1 MERTKITFNRTLRAS
16 WLCEA
21 LRLKA
26 DGLEDA
32 EATSRLKDWMA
43 GEVSG
48 EESLRKS
55 LRYLRRIWM
64 IPQEDLISLKD
75 EGIRLY
81 LKDPSSA
88 TATTLS
94 FFMLIATYPFVREVG
109 EVCGRLHRL
118 QGSVKSEQIKRKM
131 AALHGEREPVFRST
145 RYAISLLADFGLLK
159 PTSRRGIYH
168 AGKTE
173 IKNPEIAAFV
183 LAAFIRSLSKGDAIR
198 RPELESHPGL
208 FAFNPQNLIELALL
222 DPRFSVSRES
232 ISTEIIS
239 FAQKDM

>member
-1 MERTKITFNRTLRAS
+1 MHRTKITFNRTIRAS

-32 EATSRLKDWMA
+32 EATSRLKELMA
-43 GEVSG
+43 ADVSG

-64 IPQEDLISLKD
+64 NPHEDLIPLKD
-75 EGIRLY
+75 EGLGLY
-81 LKDPSSA
+81 RKNPSPD

-109 EVCGRLHRL
+109 EVCGRLYRL
-118 QGSVKSEQIKRKM
+118 QGSVKSEQIKRKI
-131 AALHGEREPVFRST
+131 AAMYGEREPVFRSA

-159 PTSRRGIYH
+159 TTSRKGTYD

-173 IKNPEIAAFV
+173 IKNPGVAAF
-183 LAAFIRSLSKGDAIR
+183 AIEAFMRSLSKEAGIR
-198 RPELESHPGL
+198 RSELENHPGF
-208 FAFNPQNLIELALL
+208 FAFNPHTLTELALL
-222 DPRFSVSRES
+222 DQRFSVSRES
-232 ISTEIIS
+232 ISTEVIS
-239 FAQKDM
+239 LV